1 MEACKSLIARLTSR
15 ESEIAN
21 QIVHGSSNKE
31 IARALDISPR
41 TVEVHRANIFKKLEG
56 RMRVRGA
63 GVSYSECTRLSG
75 DGVPMLETRRQGTL
89 EIADAT

>member
-1 MEACKSLIARLTSR
+1 MELRRQVAEVEACKSLIARLTSR

-41 TVEVHRANIFKKLEG
+41 TVEVHRANIFKKLE
-56 RMRVRGA
+56 VRNA
-63 GVSYSECTRLSG
+63 VEFALTFERAKFAARPASVNC
-75 DGVPMLETRRQGTL
+75 
-89 EIADAT
+89 